1 MTIQEYKDALGQMIA
16 ILSEYDANDDA
27 LYGAQKMMDWAIQ
40 NAKDNLLECKLDIT
54 ELEAG
59 KRYAVSF
66 DPYDVP
72 LKKAVEWIAIYQ
84 NTVKDKDIKLIL
96 KFDSTQIE
104 EVDEE
109 DAK

>member
-1 MTIQEYKDALGQMIA
+1 MTIQEYKDALEQMIA
-16 ILSEYDANDDA
+16 ILSEHGANADT

-40 NAKDNLLECKLDIT
+40 NAKDNLLECKLDAT

-59 KRYAVSF
+59 KRYAISF
-66 DPYDVP
+66 DPHDTP

-84 NTVKDKDIKLIL
+84 NAVKDKDIKLIL

-104 EVDEE
+104 EVD
-109 DAK
+109 DAE